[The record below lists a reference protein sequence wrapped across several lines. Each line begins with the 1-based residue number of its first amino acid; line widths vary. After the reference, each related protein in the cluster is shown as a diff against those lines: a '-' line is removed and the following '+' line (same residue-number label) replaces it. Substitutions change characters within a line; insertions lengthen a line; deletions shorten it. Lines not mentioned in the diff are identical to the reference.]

1 MQSLAEGLGPDVVL
15 QHAEDGAALAVTDG
29 IEQLAYLGGVVHIGF
44 DGVGVAQAVQ
54 PERGVRVVG
63 DELRPHL
70 PFRVEVV
77 DRLVAHPRCERF
89 VEPEVVP
96 PLHRH
101 EVAEPHVRHLVRDD
115 FQYPLFRLRRGVLR
129 VVQQRGL
136 AVGDRAPVLHRTRGE
151 VRHGDVVHLRQGIR
165 DAEVVVHVA
174 ERGDAVLQREPAQLL
189 LTARRPDP
197 HERAVVRVALDARHV
212 AHDEREQVGGHRGR
226 TFERD
231 GLASARGRPGGSDGH
246 VGDGLQL
253 LRHDQRDVERCLHL
267 GFVPAGECAPGV
279 RCLELRRRETT
290 LNAVAAHIGAAVE
303 AAQLVVQLPG
313 EVEAQ
318 HHASRRERRRETQR
332 HALLLLI
339 VLDGARL

>member
-15 QHAEDGAALAVTDG
+15 QHAEDGAALAVADG
-29 IEQLAYLGGVVHIGF
+29 IEQLAYLGGVIHVGF
-44 DGVGVAQAVQ
+44 DGVGVAQTVQ

-70 PFRVEVV
+70 PLRIEVV
-77 DRLVAHPRCERF
+77 DRLVAHPRCERL

-115 FQYPLFRLRRGVLR
+115 FQYPLLRLRRGVLR
-129 VVQQRGL
+129 VVEQCGL
-136 AVGDRAPVLHRTRGE
+136 AVGDRAPVLHRARCE
-151 VRHGDVVHLRQGIR
+151 VRHGDMVHLRQGIR

-174 ERGDAVLQREPAQLL
+174 ERGDAVLQREAAQLL
-189 LTARRPDP
+189 LTPRCPDP
-197 HERAVVRVALDARHV
+197 HERAVLRVAFDARHV

-226 TFERD
+226 TLERD
-231 GLASARGRPGGSDGH
+231 GLASSRGRLGGSDGH

-253 LRHDQRDVERCLHL
+253 LRHDERDVERCLHL
-267 GFVPAGECAPGV
+267 GFVPAGERTTGV

-290 LNAVAAHIGAAVE
+290 LDAVAVHVGAAVE
-303 AAQLVVQLPG
+303 AAQLVVQLAG

-318 HHASRRERRRETQR
+318 HHAPRRKRRREAQR
-332 HALLLLI
+332 HALLFLV
-339 VLDGARL
+339 VLNRARL